1 MSLTAHVRFKVE
13 QTTNRRGSHIIEIP
27 KNLGIKAVC
36 TEKSARRKSNTSQ
49 LPPQNGRCIA
59 TKIQIQQLISW
70 HVKRHHFMQLKR
82 LSNCS
87 LVSNRT
93 AQRVQ
98 MVPLPCVRTP
108 EQPPVTAMTNAI
120 RIVLAPSPRNT
131 GLQILIFEAS
141 RQHLSQESRQRTR
154 GNARQQVSQPNMKRD
169 ASVLLSPDPT
179 IELQAK

>member
-1 MSLTAHVRFKVE
+1 
-13 QTTNRRGSHIIEIP
+13 
-27 KNLGIKAVC
+27 
-36 TEKSARRKSNTSQ
+36 
-49 LPPQNGRCIA
+49 
-59 TKIQIQQLISW
+59 
-70 HVKRHHFMQLKR
+70 
-82 LSNCS
+82 
-87 LVSNRT
+87 
-93 AQRVQ
+93 

-120 RIVLAPSPRNT
+120 RIVLAPSPRNI

-169 ASVLLSPDPT
+169 ASVLLSQDPT